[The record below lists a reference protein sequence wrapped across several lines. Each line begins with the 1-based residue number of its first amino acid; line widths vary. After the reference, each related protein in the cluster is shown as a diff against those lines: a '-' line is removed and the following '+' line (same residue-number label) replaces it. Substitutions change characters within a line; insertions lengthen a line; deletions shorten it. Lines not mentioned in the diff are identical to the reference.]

1 MSEPL
6 VPMKVTVTATARDTL
21 TELFAREGITFGALM
36 EAYAEAVRV
45 EGGVPAELSRRTL
58 LDRARLITA
67 ERRRRGSGGRFGAES
82 SEPLPKQ

>member
-1 MSEPL
+1 
-6 VPMKVTVTATARDTL
+6 MKVTVTATARDTL
-21 TELFAREGITFGALM
+21 AELFAREGITFGALM

-67 ERRRRGSGGRFGAES
+67 ERRRRGNSG
-82 SEPLPKQ
+82 

>member
-67 ERRRRGSGGRFGAES
+67 ERRRRGNSG
-82 SEPLPKQ
+82 